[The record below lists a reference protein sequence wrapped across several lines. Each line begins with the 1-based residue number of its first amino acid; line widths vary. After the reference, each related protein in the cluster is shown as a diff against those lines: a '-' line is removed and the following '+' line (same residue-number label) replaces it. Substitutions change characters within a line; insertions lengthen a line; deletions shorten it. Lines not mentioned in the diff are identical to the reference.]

1 MRICSFLPSG
11 TEMLYAIGAGRFV
24 VGRSE
29 HCTYPPSVRRK
40 PVLVKSRVKKIAQQD
55 SHSIHQAVL
64 RLKRNNGH
72 QFDVDARLLKRLQPD
87 LVVSQ
92 TLCNVCAAS
101 HTEVEEALAQLHP
114 RPRLVHL
121 KARTLA
127 EVFEDLRTLGEATG
141 RQAAAARRIR
151 TLERQLAQIG
161 QRMRAARTTPRV
173 WCCEWLEP
181 LMAAGH
187 WVPELVERAGGQDGL
202 GKKGANS
209 RWISWDEV
217 RAYDPEIILVM
228 PCSYSIPQSLR
239 ERSRLTGRPGWER
252 LSAVRSG
259 RTFAIDSRF
268 SHHAGPRLLE
278 GLRMFAHLIHPELKW
293 PWGAS
298 LRNRYRK
305 LEVRS

>member
-1 MRICSFLPSG
+1 MRICSFLPSA
-11 TEMLYAIGAGRFV
+11 TEMLYAIGAGRSV
-24 VGRSE
+24 VGRSQ

-40 PVLVKSRVKKIAQQD
+40 PVLVKSVVKKIAKPD
-55 SHSIHQAVL
+55 SLSIHQAVI
-64 RLKRNNGH
+64 RLKRTNGH
-72 QFDVDARLLKRLQPD
+72 QFDVNAQLLKRLRPD

-101 HTEVEEALAQLHP
+101 HTEVEEALAQLQP
-114 RPRLVHL
+114 RPRIVHL
-121 KARTLA
+121 KARTLSQ
-127 EVFEDLRTLGEATG
+127 VLEDLRALGEATC
-141 RQAAAARRIR
+141 RQAAAAQVIR
-151 TLERQLAQIG
+151 TLQHQLSKIG

-202 GKKGANS
+202 GEKGGNS
-209 RWISWDEV
+209 KWITWDQV
-217 RAYDPEIILVM
+217 RAYDPEVLLVM

-252 LSAVRSG
+252 LSAVRTG

-268 SHHAGPRLLE
+268 SHHTGPRLLE
-278 GLRMFAHLIHPELKW
+278 GLKLFAHLIHPELKW
-293 PWGAS
+293 PGGAS
-298 LRNRYRK
+298 LRGRYR
-305 LEVRS
+305 RF